1 MVCPS
6 ATDTNVME
14 ADRNR
19 PPAIGPERRT
29 QDAENWRLGIKS
41 GFTGPDGLP
50 PAVVADKIVDAIL
63 TDRFWVITHSD
74 LTPVYQGRFAEIL
87 ANSPGQEPP

>member
-1 MVCPS
+1 MRRGIPANCPRTHS
-6 ATDTNVME
+6 
-14 ADRNR
+14 RC
-19 PPAIGPERRT
+19 GPICPIRRRWLLT
-29 QDAENWRLGIKS
+29 PS
-41 GFTGPDGLP
+41 
-50 PAVVADKIVDAIL
+50 VVADKIVDAIL